1 MSLATQRE
9 KDIMLIRRAR
19 SLGTHGFVDLVATHW
34 EPIALGLLFV
44 AGFLLRAL
52 PLLQFP
58 HVSGDPFL
66 HYKYSMALLEGK
78 LSVPVEAGSS
88 GATVDLY
95 YPPLFH
101 LFSLISFLAFPN
113 VDPYAIM
120 KILASGIDALQVIPI
135 YLIVKH
141 VSRSGAAGIIA
152 SYALLV
158 TRSDYQML
166 SWGGYANIMGL
177 LMFEILVYALLAD
190 KLILSAVSSA
200 TLGLTHQLSTLFA
213 VAVVAPYFV
222 VLLWRKRI
230 RKSVLGALV
239 GGSLAFV
246 TFYQFALESMYYYY
260 SNFTPLYD
268 QSLYVTPYM
277 LELVGPL
284 LLLCAAVGI
293 VLLYAKDGRK
303 WLNGKEILAI
313 WTVVPFVLAY
323 AYLLGVQWHGVRWI
337 HFMPQPLAV
346 WTGTGVAPF
355 LDRKLVLVGLAA
367 IFTVQLILT
376 LQGYWNDILL
386 NVIT

>member
-1 MSLATQRE
+1 
-9 KDIMLIRRAR
+9 MLIRRAR
-19 SLGTHGFVDLVATHW
+19 SLGTHDFLDLAATHW
-34 EPIALGLLFV
+34 EPIVLGLLFV

-58 HVSGDPFL
+58 HVGGDPFL
-66 HYKYSMALLEGK
+66 HYKYSMALLDGK
-78 LSVPVEAGSS
+78 LSVPEEAGSS

-101 LFSLISFLAFPN
+101 LLSLISFLAFSN
-113 VDPYAIM
+113 VDPYAMM
-120 KILASGIDALQVIPI
+120 KILASGIDALQIVPI

-141 VSRSGAAGIIA
+141 VSRSSVAGIIA

-177 LMFEILVYALLAD
+177 LIFEILVYALVAD

-200 TLGLTHQLSTLFA
+200 ALGLTHQLSTLFA
-213 VAVVAPYFV
+213 ITVLVPYFV
-222 VLLWRKRI
+222 ALLWRKRV
-230 RKSVLGALV
+230 RKSVLGAVV
-239 GGSLAFV
+239 GGGVAFV
-246 TFYQFALESMYYYY
+246 TFYQFAWKSMYYYY
-260 SNFTPLYD
+260 SNFTPVYD
-268 QSLYVTPYM
+268 QSLYVTPYL

-284 LLLCAAVGI
+284 LLLSAAVCI
-293 VLLYAKDGRK
+293 VLVYAKDKHK
-303 WLNGKEILAI
+303 WLKGKGILAI
-313 WTVVPFVLAY
+313 WTVIPFVLAY

-346 WTGTGVAPF
+346 WTGTGVALF
-355 LDRKLVLVGLAA
+355 CSRKLVLIVFAA

-376 LQGYWNDILL
+376 LHGYWNDILL
-386 NVIT
+386 NVTP

>member
-1 MSLATQRE
+1 
-9 KDIMLIRRAR
+9 MLIRRAR
-19 SLGTHGFVDLVATHW
+19 SLGTHGFLDLAATHW

-141 VSRSGAAGIIA
+141 VSRSGATGIIA

-213 VAVVAPYFV
+213 VAVLVPYLV
-222 VLLWRKRI
+222 VLLWRKRVH
-230 RKSVLGALV
+230 RSALGAVLG
-239 GGSLAFV
+239 GGVAFA
-246 TFYQFALESMYYYY
+246 TFYQFAWRSMYYYY
-260 SNFTPLYD
+260 SNFTPVYD
-268 QSLYVTPYM
+268 QSLYVTPYII
-277 LELVGPL
+277 ELVGPL
-284 LLLCAAVGI
+284 LLASAAIGI
-293 VLLYAKDGRK
+293 ALVYSKAGHELLSGDG
-303 WLNGKEILAI
+303 IPAI
-313 WTVVPFVLAY
+313 WTVVPFILAY
-323 AYLLGVQWHGVRWI
+323 AYLLGLQWHGVRWI
-337 HFMPQPLAV
+337 HFIPQPLAV
-346 WTGTGVAPF
+346 WTGAGLAF
-355 LDRKLVLVGLAA
+355 FRDRKWVLVSLAA
-367 IFTVQLILT
+367 MFTVQLILT

-386 NVIT
+386 NLIT